1 MGGFDGRE
9 SEDMAKRTECS
20 QMQSKYIPFLDNE
33 LKGRELEGFLEHL
46 HQCQDCREEY
56 DIYYTMMAGIRY
68 LEDDMPKGSKWLD
81 SREKLEQAEWE
92 LQCYKLRYILKI
104 SLLACICILVM
115 FLVA

>member
-1 MGGFDGRE
+1 MRG
-9 SEDMAKRTECS
+9 MAKRTECS

-33 LKGRELEGFLEHL
+33 LKGKELEGFLEHL
-46 HQCQDCREEY
+46 HGCQDCREEY

-81 SREKLEQAEWE
+81 SREKLEQAAWE
-92 LQCYKLRYILKI
+92 LQCYKLRYILKV

-115 FLVA
+115 FLIA